1 MTLEM
6 VDRFVEAGEP
16 AGKHFPPTLLYNE
29 GWLLR
34 LVLNWFHKN
43 RTPGHPLFFE
53 ESATWYSEAL
63 LPTPFRAS
71 RRGDT
76 HAESRTH
83 ADGVIGH
90 FSVGVEGKADLQLD
104 PGATQLVV
112 LEAKLL
118 SPLSPRVR
126 AAPDY
131 DQAARSVACLAE
143 ALRRGKRPPAEMSTL
158 GFILLAPIREIE
170 SRDLAAKLDRGRLQ
184 AAVGRRMSG
193 FARDLSSW
201 YQSWFLPTLECIDL
215 KVVAWEE
222 LIRRIAA
229 NEPVGYRAL
238 QTFYDRCLVYGA
250 ARAPTPVAKIAR
262 RGRQA
267 R

>member
-1 MTLEM
+1 MTLDI

-16 AGKHFPPTLLYNE
+16 AGMHFPPTLLYNE

-63 LPTPFRAS
+63 LPTPFRAD
-71 RRGDT
+71 RRGDART
-76 HAESRTH
+76 DSRTH

-90 FSVGVEGKADLQLD
+90 FTVGTDAKAALTLVA
-104 PGATQLVV
+104 PATQLVV
-112 LEAKLL
+112 LEARLA
-118 SPLSPRVR
+118 PPPGGR
-126 AAPDY
+126 ALGAPDY
-131 DQAARSVACLAE
+131 DLEARTVACMAE
-143 ALRRGKRPPAEMSTL
+143 ILRREKRPPKEMANL
-158 GFILLAPIREIE
+158 GLLLLAPVREIE

-201 YQSWFLPTLECIDL
+201 YQSWFLPTLERIDL

-250 ARAPTPVAKIAR
+250 VRPPSPVTKIAR